1 MRPPIFGSLILH
13 FYQSTAA
20 PSCFAVRIALLI
32 FFLFRFRFCFG
43 LALSPFTTSFLRSG
57 QGENFARPESKFFVP
72 CVQIPSFLLTMQ
84 RYNILKP
91 IPNLIGKNCIF
102 KGVFF
107 CQFFQKNH
115 PDGLG
120 SMGERV
126 CLPISVLSYFVL
138 SYFFPFSKIQWRKQD
153 LYIIYILYISI
164 NIFNN

>member
-1 MRPPIFGSLILH
+1 MCLCCKYTNNKCNFQMNCQKSSFTKWDTDFWQPHSSLLSVNGCA
-13 FYQSTAA
+13 F
-20 PSCFAVRIALLI
+20 LLRSSNR
-32 FFLFRFRFCFG
+32 FVNLFLFRFHFCFG

-107 CQFFQKNH
+107 ANFFK
-115 PDGLG
+115 
-120 SMGERV
+120 
-126 CLPISVLSYFVL
+126 
-138 SYFFPFSKIQWRKQD
+138 KI
-153 LYIIYILYISI
+153 ILTGCAV
-164 NIFNN
+164 